1 MSVKKRSYS
10 FKIQPQYVDFQFKV
24 TMAALG
30 DILLTAA
37 GINADDNGF
46 GLRKL
51 HEIQCAWV
59 LSRMSIE
66 MIRFPEQYENIQVE
80 TWVQEV
86 GRVNTIR
93 NFCIRDEKNE
103 IIGNA
108 CSIWVMFD
116 MISRRAKDLQTLE
129 GIHEYATGE
138 VGLID
143 KPIRLDAVEGED
155 YDGFKVKYSDIDIN
169 GHVNSIRYIQWIS
182 DCFSLDCYRKCQ
194 VKRFEINYM
203 NEMLYDNF
211 VDIVG
216 HEIEPGDFRFEIR
229 NENKISC
236 RARVTF

>member
-143 KPIRLDAVEGED
+143 KPIRLAAVEGED